1 MDNFRTWLGYTESVT
16 PHPTPPAKM
25 STRSYQRLA
34 GDTEV
39 LRIPSRSGERKVRR
53 KPRNDSS
60 ADGEPHEGG
69 PFSHEGLMARKQMA
83 HSVNSLGMGM
93 VRSLGVMPVIT
104 EVW

>member
-1 MDNFRTWLGYTESVT
+1 MVVSILNFRYRKYYATSEGRLE
-16 PHPTPPAKM
+16 M

-34 GDTEV
+34 GDSEV
-39 LRIPSRSGERKVRR
+39 LRIPSRSGEGKVRR

-83 HSVNSLGMGM
+83 HSVNTFGMGM
-93 VRSLGVMPVIT
+93 VRSFGVMPVST